1 MTLKIIL
8 FILATTVIGCFY
20 VQSQQIRN
28 LENKVESLESDIEK
42 IRETVDEFNE
52 VFIILIKEIKKANIN
67 RFIA

>member
-1 MTLKIIL
+1 MALKIIL

-20 VQSQQIRN
+20 LQSQQIRN

>member
-20 VQSQQIRN
+20 LQSQQIRN
-28 LENKVESLESDIEK
+28 LENKVESLESDIEE
-42 IRETVDEFNE
+42 INETVDEFNE

>member
-8 FILATTVIGCFY
+8 FILATTVVGCFY
-20 VQSQQIRN
+20 LQSQQIRD

>member
-8 FILATTVIGCFY
+8 FILAATVIGCFY
-20 VQSQQIRN
+20 VQSQQIRD

>member
-20 VQSQQIRN
+20 VQSQQIRD